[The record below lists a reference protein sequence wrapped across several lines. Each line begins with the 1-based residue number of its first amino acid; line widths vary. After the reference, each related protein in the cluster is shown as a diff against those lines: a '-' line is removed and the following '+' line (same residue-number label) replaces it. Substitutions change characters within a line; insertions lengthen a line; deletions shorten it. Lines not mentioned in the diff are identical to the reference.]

1 MINLGKIFNLPYGL
15 SDHHVGNEMLYAA
28 TAMGATILEKGVS
41 PDELHSEQDIL
52 HSLPV
57 SQVQLIMKKC
67 NNIKQAMGNSF
78 KVFES

>member
-1 MINLGKIFNLPYGL
+1 
-15 SDHHVGNEMLYAA
+15 
-28 TAMGATILEKGVS
+28 MGATILEKGVS

-57 SQVQLIMKKC
+57 SQVQLVMKKC

-78 KVFES
+78 RYLSPNRKKKYHECVWLLKRT